1 MNKFS
6 TRLLRFISKAI
17 KYIVREIFPTY
28 FKSKAMA
35 TYCVSCKGNARN
47 KTSTKQIN
55 AFIKLCC
62 LWQEKIKVH

>member
-47 KTSTKQIN
+47 KTSTK
-55 AFIKLCC
+55 
-62 LWQEKIKVH
+62 